1 MKLAFLLIFFVQLI
15 SNSNPISVIYEGETI
30 AEVNRAELTSIIGE
44 EKIDVD
50 KVRQFAEK
58 IDRLVYKAPKNASL
72 DDFGGIVPEELGY
85 KLHKEK
91 FTMEI
96 YKTFFDNS
104 PAIIEVPVLPVYP
117 KVDSELLATIRVKR
131 IGQYTTYFN
140 RRKRARVQNIS
151 LAVEAINNHVVFPG
165 EVFSFNEVVGKR
177 TLEKGYLP
185 APIFIKGKIYRD
197 FGGGICQVSSTLFNA
212 ADKAGLEILERHSHS
227 RRVPYVPPGRDANV
241 SWYGS
246 DFTFKNRYNQPI
258 LIRAK
263 VYGGA
268 VMIMIDSSEVVNDL
282 SRENSTMSLF

>member
-1 MKLAFLLIFFVQLI
+1 MKFAFIFLLFIQIF
-15 SNSNPISVIYEGETI
+15 SNSNQISIVFEDETI
-30 AEVNRAELTSIIGE
+30 AELDRSELTSVVGD
-44 EKIDVD
+44 EKIDAE
-50 KVRQFAEK
+50 KVRKFVEE
-58 IDRLVYKAPKNASL
+58 INMTVYKAPKNAEL
-72 DDFGGIVPEELGY
+72 DDYGGIVPEEVGY
-85 KLHKEK
+85 KLNKEK
-91 FTMEI
+91 FTMDL
-96 YKTFFDNS
+96 YKSFFDKGSTRIN
-104 PAIIEVPVLPVYP
+104 VPILPLYA

-131 IGQYTTYFN
+131 LGQFTTYFN
-140 RRKRARVQNIS
+140 RRKKARVQNIS

-185 APIFIKGKIYRD
+185 APIFIKGKVYRD

-227 RRVPYVPPGRDANV
+227 RRVGYVPPGRDAQV

-246 DFTFKNRYNQPI
+246 DFTFKNDYNQPI

-268 VMIMIDSSEVVNDL
+268 LMIMIDSSDVVNVKHTK
-282 SRENSTMSLF
+282 NKPAI